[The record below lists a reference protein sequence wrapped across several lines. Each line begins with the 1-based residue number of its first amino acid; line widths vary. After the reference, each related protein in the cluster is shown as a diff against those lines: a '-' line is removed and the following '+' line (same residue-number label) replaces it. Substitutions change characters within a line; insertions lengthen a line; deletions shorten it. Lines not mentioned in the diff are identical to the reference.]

1 MQNAHLGMTDRT
13 RDNPVTYDGPAR
25 ALHWVTAGMLVLLF
39 GLGLSMTRWF
49 EEDEELKLR
58 VYSWHEWT
66 GLTLFLLTAF
76 RLWWRGRHPAP
87 PLDLPAFERAASR
100 LTYGAFYMILF
111 VQPVSGWLMNSAFGF
126 TMVYLGLVPLPNL
139 VPVNRPLALFFQ
151 WVHFTLAMLL
161 VALTAAHVGAVL
173 YHHVLQR
180 DGVLHRMLPS
190 LRARP

>member
-1 MQNAHLGMTDRT
+1 MADRT
-13 RDNPVTYDGPAR
+13 TDPTATYDRPAR
-25 ALHWVTAGMLVLLF
+25 ALHWATAVMLVALF

-66 GLTLFLLTAF
+66 GLTLFALTAF
-76 RLWWRGRHPAP
+76 RLWWRLRRPVP
-87 PLDLPAFERAASR
+87 PLELPPFERAASR
-100 LTYGAFYMILF
+100 LTYAAFYIILL

-126 TMVYLGLVPLPNL
+126 TMVYLGVLPLPNL

-151 WVHFTLAMLL
+151 QVHVTLAVLL

-173 YHHVLQR
+173 YHHILQR
-180 DGVLHRMLPS
+180 DGVLRRMLPS